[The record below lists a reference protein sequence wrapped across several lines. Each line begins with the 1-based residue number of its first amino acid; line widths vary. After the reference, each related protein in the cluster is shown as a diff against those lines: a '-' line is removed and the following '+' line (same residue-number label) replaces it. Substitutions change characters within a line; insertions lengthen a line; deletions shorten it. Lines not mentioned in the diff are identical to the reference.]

1 MYPFLFGKIPS
12 YQALLIIAILAAVV
26 LFRVLCTK
34 RKLPNRVY
42 NYYSTA
48 GLVSIFVG
56 ILSAFLFQ
64 AIYDYAE
71 TGVFELS
78 GLTFMGG
85 LVGGVITFVLFALLA
100 KDKRIRSAFFPVA
113 ELAAPC
119 ITAAHAIGR
128 IGCFLSG
135 CCYGVQSEH
144 GLDFPG
150 IGKVIPTQLYEAIF
164 LILLTTVLLYFI
176 LSDKVTGYNLTLYAI
191 AYAVFR
197 FVIEFFRGDER
208 GAFLGALSP
217 SQIQSFILLAAGVC
231 LLVLRIKKPS
241 LFAPLYEESPTNQ
254 KTE

>member
-1 MYPFLFGKIPS
+1 MYPYLFGKIPS
-12 YQALLIIAILAAVV
+12 YTALMIVAILVAVV

-34 RKLPNRVY
+34 KRIPVKIY

-48 GLVSIFVG
+48 AIVSIFVG
-56 ILSAFLFQ
+56 LLSAFLFQ
-64 AIYDYAE
+64 AIYDYAK
-71 TGVFELS
+71 TGIFELS

-85 LVGGVITFVLFALLA
+85 LMGGVVSFVSFALLS
-100 KDKRIRSAFFPVA
+100 KDTTVKASFFPVA

-135 CCYGVQSEH
+135 CCYGVKSEH

-150 IGKVIPTQLYEAIF
+150 IGKVLPTQLYEASF
-164 LILLTTVLLYFI
+164 LLLLTAILLYFVFSNK
-176 LSDKVTGYNLTLYAI
+176 LSGFNLTLYAL
-191 AYAVFR
+191 AYSIFR

-217 SQIQSFILLAAGVC
+217 SQVQSIILLTVGIG
-231 LLVLRIKKPS
+231 LLVLRLKRPT
-241 LFAPLYEESPTNQ
+241 LFEPLWKEST
-254 KTE
+254 TE